1 MACSRGDYRPNFA
14 GTERADEAWAR
25 RVDAANISMG
35 RPALSVPSNQEEN
48 EHFPTVRVGN
58 FSKGLPHDRFGI
70 VNSKDYDAFVK
81 ALVCFDWK
89 LDVPTGEPQEKFR
102 KWTGALAGHGYS
114 LDGPDPA
121 DLAMAPAPRIGFSEL
136 TAEMAELYA
145 MALVRDLPF
154 SDLSDASAGIGLD
167 YPAGH
172 PEKPGK
178 PATVGDLVEELNKLR
193 WFDSSRRP
201 LSSYTKPGGNPKD
214 LNAHEHRRR
223 KSHWARGENGRLAAK
238 TLFRGSTPGAKSGPY
253 VSQFLLV
260 GTSDKAPG
268 CSGRGAD
275 DGVIACGAQT
285 IEQRIRPHRHGVDH
299 MTGWQRWLDVQNG
312 VEIDSAENRWEDWSR
327 FVTTPRDLA
336 TWVHYDQ
343 LEQAYRNACL
353 IMLENGVPFDRGLA
367 DSNHPRKRHR
377 TRGATARPQ
386 VLSLLGDC
394 AARALKAVQRQ
405 KFQIHRRA
413 RPEALAAMLTLEAS
427 GHGERLGEARNAIR
441 SVLCEL
447 GADDANDPARPGVL
461 LHWIVAHN
469 ARQQTRQNAHG
480 PAEANG
486 DAGDLPVIADEANY
500 LLPMAYPEGSPMDPS
515 YGSGHA
521 AIAGA
526 CVTILK
532 AYFDL
537 FEADGRTPVPFAETL
552 APAVYRPEAGN
563 AAALAPAESGEPLTI
578 EGELDKLAANMSL
591 GRSIAGVNYFTDY
604 YDSLRLGERIAVG
617 ILEEQMLNH
626 QEPVAMTFNSFD
638 GDRITVA
645 TDGGQKPESVIVAVE
660 NHLSDDRDTWWIR
673 HIDDFDDPTLD
684 QQVII
689 VNGFASVS
697 NWTDNVLHA

>member
-48 EHFPTVRVGN
+48 QHFPTVRVGN

-70 VNSKDYDAFVK
+70 VGSKDYDAFVK

-89 LDVPTGEPQEKFR
+89 LDVPTGAPQENFR

-154 SDLSDASAGIGLD
+154 RELSDPFAEIGLD

-172 PEKPGK
+172 PLKAGK
-178 PATVGDLVEELNKLR
+178 AATVGDLVEELNKLR

-201 LSSYTKPGGNPKD
+201 LSSYTKPGGNPRD
-214 LNAHEHRRR
+214 LKAHEHRRR
-223 KSHWARGENGRLAAK
+223 KAHWTPGDTGRLVAD
-238 TLFRGSTPGAKSGPY
+238 TLFRGSTPGAKAGPY
-253 VSQFLLV
+253 ISQFLLV
-260 GTSDKAPG
+260 GTSDKL
-268 CSGRGAD
+268 SGRGRRGAA

-285 IEQRIRPHRHGVDH
+285 IEQRIRPHRHGIDH
-299 MTGWQRWLDVQNG
+299 MTRWDRWLDVQNG
-312 VEIDSAENRWEDWSR
+312 LEVDSAENRWEDWSR
-327 FVTTPRDLA
+327 FVATPRDLA

-343 LEQAYRNACL
+343 LEQAYRNAGL

-367 DSNHPRKRHR
+367 DSNHPRRRHR

-386 VLSLLGDC
+386 VLGLLGEC

-427 GHGERLGEARNAIR
+427 GHGERLAEAREAIR
-441 SVLCEL
+441 KVLGEL
-447 GADDANDPARPGVL
+447 GADDPNDAARPGVL
-461 LHWIVAHN
+461 LHWIAARNRRRN
-469 ARQQTRQNAHG
+469 ASR
-480 PAEANG
+480 PAES
-486 DAGDLPVIADEANY
+486 DAGVLPVVPDETNY

-532 AYFDL
+532 ACFDL
-537 FEADGRTPVPFAETL
+537 FEADGRTPVPFAGTL
-552 APAVYRPEAGN
+552 APALYRPDTGN
-563 AAALAPAESGEPLTI
+563 AATLAVADAGEPLTI

-591 GRSIAGVNYFTDY
+591 GRCMAGVNYYTDY

-617 ILEEQMLNH
+617 LLEERMLNH
-626 QEPVAMTFNSFD
+626 QEPVSMTFNSFD

-673 HIDDFDDPTLD
+673 PIDDFDDPTLD